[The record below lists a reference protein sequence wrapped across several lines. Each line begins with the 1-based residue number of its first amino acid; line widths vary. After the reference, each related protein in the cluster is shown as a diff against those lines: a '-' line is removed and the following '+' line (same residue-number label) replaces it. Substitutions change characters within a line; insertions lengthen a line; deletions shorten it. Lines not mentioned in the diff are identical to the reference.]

1 MDNGSHMS
9 KYKKKI
15 AVTGKTSRF
24 GKVLKR
30 YFYGEEIFYLD
41 KKTFD
46 ILNFK
51 KIDSYLKKNKIKILI
66 HLAGLSR
73 PMIVHEKNINKSIEL
88 NIIGTSNVVR
98 ACQKNDVKLIF
109 FSTNLV
115 YPGNKNLSKE
125 TDSLLP
131 FNNYGW
137 SKLGAE
143 AAVHMYKNS
152 LILRLCITEKPFI
165 HKHAF
170 TNVFTNFMFHE
181 EFAKNFKK
189 LLLKKG
195 IINVGGKKS
204 SVFNFANKSN
214 SKVYKKKLNSKFLN
228 QSMSV
233 MKYNKIINN
242 E

>member
-1 MDNGSHMS
+1 
-9 KYKKKI
+9 
-15 AVTGKTSRF
+15 
-24 GKVLKR
+24 
-30 YFYGEEIFYLD
+30 
-41 KKTFD
+41 
-46 ILNFK
+46 
-51 KIDSYLKKNKIKILI
+51 
-66 HLAGLSR
+66 
-73 PMIVHEKNINKSIEL
+73 MIIHEKNVNKSIEL

-98 ACQKNDVKLIF
+98 ACQINNVKLIF

-143 AAVHMYKNS
+143 SAVRMYKKS
-152 LILRLCITEKPFI
+152 LILRLCITSKPFI
-165 HKHAF
+165 HKYAF
-170 TNVFTNFMFHE
+170 SNVLTNFMFHD

-189 LLLKKG
+189 LLHKKG

-204 SVFNFANKSN
+204 SVFNFAIKNN
-214 SKVYKKKLNSKFLN
+214 SKVYKKRLKSKFLN

-233 MKYNKIINN
+233 KKYNKIINN

>member
-1 MDNGSHMS
+1 
-9 KYKKKI
+9 
-15 AVTGKTSRF
+15 
-24 GKVLKR
+24 
-30 YFYGEEIFYLD
+30 
-41 KKTFD
+41 
-46 ILNFK
+46 
-51 KIDSYLKKNKIKILI
+51 
-66 HLAGLSR
+66 
-73 PMIVHEKNINKSIEL
+73 MIIHEKDISKSIEL
-88 NIIGTSNVVR
+88 NIIGTSNIVR
-98 ACQKNDVKLIF
+98 ACQKNNVKLIF

-165 HKHAF
+165 HKHAY
-170 TNVFTNFMFHE
+170 TNMLTNFMFHD
-181 EFAKNFKK
+181 EFANNFKK
-189 LLLKKG
+189 LLFKKG
-195 IINVGGKKS
+195 IINVGGKKT
-204 SVFNFANKSN
+204 SVFNFANRNKA
-214 SKVYKKKLNSKFLN
+214 KVYKKKLNSKFLN

-233 MKYNKIINN
+233 KKYNKIINN

>member
-1 MDNGSHMS
+1 MDNGSRMS
-9 KYKKKI
+9 KYKNKI
-15 AVTGKTSRF
+15 VITGKTSRL

-30 YFYGEEIFYLD
+30 FFYGEEIFYLD

-51 KIDSYLKKNKIKILI
+51 KIDKYLKKNKINILV

-73 PMIVHEKNINKSIEL
+73 PMIIHEKNINKSIEL

-98 ACQKNDVKLIF
+98 ACQKNNVKLIF

-125 TDSLLP
+125 TDALLP

-143 AAVHMYKNS
+143 AAVKMYKNS

-165 HKHAF
+165 HKYAF
-170 TNVFTNFMFHE
+170 TNMFSNFMFQE

-189 LLLKKG
+189 LLFKKG

-204 SVFNFANKSN
+204 SVFNFANKN
-214 SKVYKKKLNSKFLN
+214 KNKIYKKKLNSKFLN

-233 MKYNKIINN
+233 RKYNKIING